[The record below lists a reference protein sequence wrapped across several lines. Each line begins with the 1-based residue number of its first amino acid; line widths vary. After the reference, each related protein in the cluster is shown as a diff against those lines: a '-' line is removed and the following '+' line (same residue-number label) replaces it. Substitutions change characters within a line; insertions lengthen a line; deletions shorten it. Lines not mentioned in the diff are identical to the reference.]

1 MNTLVTHLQPEKM
14 HKKLQLLLKCV
25 CKAHGYKQNHTEKKF
40 ITNLYSALQTAQNE
54 GYNYELC
61 LLHIIQFIP
70 LPVLGMLHKSYSRVS
85 LSIAYFDPQPCKVQP
100 LCFYCHLLLPSIHL
114 VKTIK
119 LLVPVASIS
128 LPKDTEPLDSLQPA
142 SRCI

>member
-25 CKAHGYKQNHTEKKF
+25 CKAHGYKIIQKKKF

-100 LCFYCHLLLPSIHL
+100 LFLLSSLITFNPPRQNYKAPCASCFHFSSKGHR
-114 VKTIK
+114 TIR
-119 LLVPVASIS
+119 
-128 LPKDTEPLDSLQPA
+128 QPTT
-142 SRCI
+142 CI